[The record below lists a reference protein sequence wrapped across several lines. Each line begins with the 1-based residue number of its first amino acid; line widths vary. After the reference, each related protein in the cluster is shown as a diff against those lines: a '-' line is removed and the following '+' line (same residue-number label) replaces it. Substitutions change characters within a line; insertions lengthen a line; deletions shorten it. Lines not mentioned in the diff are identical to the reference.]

1 MQKITTFLWF
11 DKNAE
16 DAAKFYVSL
25 FKNSKINSISH
36 YLADNPS
43 GKTGEVM
50 GVIFELDGR
59 EYYALNGGKHFKLT
73 PAVSLYVNCD
83 TQEEID
89 TLWDKLTSDGGQ
101 ASQCGWLTDKFGLT
115 WQIVPRILPELMSE
129 KHPAKAKRVME
140 AFMKMVKYDIAEL
153 QRAYDAG

>member
-36 YLADNPS
+36 YPTDTPS
-43 GKTGEVM
+43 GPKGAVM
-50 GVIFELDGR
+50 GVIFELEGR
-59 EYYALNGGKHFKLT
+59 EYYALNGGPHFKLT
-73 PAVSLYVNCD
+73 PAVSLYVNCE
-83 TQEEID
+83 TQGEID
-89 TLWDKLTSDGGQ
+89 TLWEKLTSDGGK

-140 AFMKMVKYDIAEL
+140 AFMKMVKFDIAAL
-153 QRAYDAG
+153 RDAYDKG

>member
-1 MQKITTFLWF
+1 MQKITTFLWY

-25 FKNSKINSISH
+25 FENSKINSISH
-36 YLADNPS
+36 YPTDNPS
-43 GKTGEVM
+43 GKKGEVM
-50 GVIFELDGR
+50 GVIFELEGR
-59 EYYALNGGKHFKLT
+59 EYYALNGGQHFKLT
-73 PAVSLYVNCD
+73 PAVSLYVNCE
-83 TQEEID
+83 TQGEID
-89 TLWDKLTSDGGQ
+89 TLWDKLTSDGGN

-140 AFMKMVKYDIAEL
+140 AFMKMVKFDIAEL